1 MHVRNAPYYSDA
13 EKEGVLEKH
22 KDIVKDYNLTIE
34 IEKRDVSKLREDE
47 EESKGGKISALDMMR
62 RASFSRAELAKNT
75 GKNLAVYLWN
85 YNTVEA
91 VLLGCAVLITLFG
104 VMFLSEFLDKG
115 SYSYNGLVIATFFF
129 IVFSIV
135 YYLVVLWTEVIAV
148 MFPGLQCT
156 FFGLVSPPSEEDE
169 EVDSDDENLEDKLG
183 LFFVVCF
190 LLSLDVF
197 VLACCMYSFS
207 DRCHVSEPDVRKREP
222 DCPRN
227 DGEEG

>member
-1 MHVRNAPYYSDA
+1 MFFLFVC
-13 EKEGVLEKH
+13 V
-22 KDIVKDYNLTIE
+22 
-34 IEKRDVSKLREDE
+34 
-47 EESKGGKISALDMMR
+47 ALDMMR
-62 RASFSRAELAKNT
+62 RASFQHSEVAKEK

-129 IVFSIV
+129 IIFSIA

-148 MFPGLQCT
+148 LFPSLQCT
-156 FFGLVSPPSEEDE
+156 CFGLVSPQTKEDE

-183 LFFVVCF
+183 LI
-190 LLSLDVF
+190 LLFDCLFYSLIV
-197 VLACCMYSFS
+197 SFTLS
-207 DRCHVSEPDVRKREP
+207 
-222 DCPRN
+222 
-227 DGEEG
+227 